1 MKDACRVDIPLIV
14 QLSDDLA
21 PIARCAAVSAAWM
34 PAGAYPL
41 AAFIAARI
49 SSSSTAPPCSW
60 QSHADSPQPHSWLWA
75 MPVANGPE
83 DGVDEMPAPC
93 LRRSVDA
100 SA

>member
-21 PIARCAAVSAAWM
+21 PIARCPTVSAAWM

-49 SSSSTAPPCSW
+49 SSSSTARSRPGNRTRVRFSR
-60 QSHADSPQPHSWLWA
+60 
-75 MPVANGPE
+75 
-83 DGVDEMPAPC
+83 DG
-93 LRRSVDA
+93 
-100 SA
+100 